1 MEKGASL
8 HQKLLRVARRVT
20 GVDADKDALEC
31 LGQQG
36 IRNLICADVQMPQAL
51 DIPEIPRPIDV
62 IVAGEIL
69 EHLPNP
75 GLCLANI
82 ARLMNNG
89 NTILLITVPNA
100 FSFRNF
106 FSVLS
111 RNKEKVR
118 ADHNYYFSYTT
129 LKSLLATYGFSIDD
143 VYTYSNL
150 RDGQNSLKKI
160 VKRIVNNTII
170 RHSPFIAE
178 GLIVVAGR

>member
-1 MEKGASL
+1 VEKGASL

-51 DIPEIPRPIDV
+51 DIPEIPR
-62 IVAGEIL
+62 
-69 EHLPNP
+69 PNP

-150 RDGQNSLKKI
+150 RDGQNPLKKI